1 MNNNNDNHNLYG
13 TAHIDEILRN
23 EAKQN
28 IKENWR
34 KLDKTTKVTKL
45 AEYSRKVG
53 QEQNMNDEE
62 TINLSKYL
70 IESLDRTRL
79 ISVKDVIYDNKTGD
93 IENIPCLHI
102 TGPNKYTLKRV
113 EKRASTLKALGPRKS
128 KKKEKIEVINNN

>member
-1 MNNNNDNHNLYG
+1 MNNNNDNHNLYA

-28 IKENWR
+28 IKETWR

-45 AEYSRKVG
+45 AEYSRKIG

-79 ISVKDVIYDNKTGD
+79 ISVKDVIYDNKTGE

-113 EKRASTLKALGPRKS
+113 EKRGSTLKALGPRKS